1 MSRQT
6 SILVAA
12 AVIASGC
19 AKPAPAPVYQAL
31 PVEQRDIIVSAQ
43 ASGTI
48 KPDTLIEVRS
58 QASGEVTEIAVQTG
72 DQVRRGVLMVEI
84 DPRTARNNVAQAQ
97 AAFDVAKARVQNSAA
112 AKKRSDELFQ
122 SQSISE
128 TERDAATLDFA
139 NANAE
144 LVRTRVAL
152 ENARISLEQTEVRS
166 PINGTVITKTI
177 ERGSVITSS
186 TSGVGGGTILMT
198 MADLNLVQVRSLVDE
213 TDIGKIQPGQRVTV
227 TVDAYTNRPF
237 EGTVAKIE
245 PQAETAQNVTM
256 FPVIIRIDNREG
268 LLRPGMNA
276 EVEIHVG
283 ERRGVIAVSNSA
295 LRTQRDVAS
304 AAAVLG
310 LDPAVVQQQLATADS
325 LERAKQAPVGD
336 TGNRAS
342 LGARSGGDTAKAKRT
357 MTTPFGTM
365 TLPDGVT
372 EQQVTAAF
380 GRMRSQSATAED
392 RALMQKVRAANPQMG
407 GGRRGGAGGGQSG
420 PDTRFGGQY
429 IVFVKRDGQPT
440 PVSIRTGL
448 TDLDYSE
455 VLSGLQV
462 GDSVL
467 ALPSASLIN
476 SQTQMQ
482 NRINQMTGGGGVPG
496 MTRQTGSGT
505 ATTTTAAPAAGA
517 ARPAAGA
524 GRP

>member
-6 SILVAA
+6 LALIAA
-12 AVIASGC
+12 AAITAGC

-31 PVEQRDIIVSAQ
+31 AVEHRDIIVSAQ

-58 QASGEVTEIAVQTG
+58 QASGEVTEIKVQTG
-72 DQVRRGVLMVEI
+72 DQVSRGMLMVEI
-84 DPRTARNNVAQAQ
+84 DPRTARNNVEQAQ
-97 AAFDVAKARVQNSAA
+97 AALDVAKARVQNATA
-112 AKKRSDELFQ
+112 AKRRSDELFQ

-152 ENARISLEQTEVRS
+152 ENARIALEQTEVRS

-186 TSGVGGGTILMT
+186 TQGVGGGTILMT

-227 TVDAYTNRPF
+227 TVDAYPNRPF

-256 FPVIIRIDNREG
+256 FPVIVRIANREG
-268 LLRPGMNA
+268 LLRPGMNS

-283 ERRGVIAVSNSA
+283 ERKGVLAVSNSA
-295 LRTQRDVAS
+295 LRTQRDVGS
-304 AAAVLG
+304 AATVLG
-310 LDPAVVQQQLATADS
+310 LDPSAVQQQLAAADS
-325 LERAKQAPVGD
+325 AERAKQPAAGD
-336 TGNRAS
+336 TTNRAS
-342 LGARSGGDTAKAKRT
+342 LGAKSGGDGAAKRT

-365 TLPDGVT
+365 NLPDGVT

-380 GRMRSQSATAED
+380 GRMRNQQATPED

-407 GGRRGGAGGGQSG
+407 EGRRGGGQSG

-429 IVFVKRDGQPT
+429 IVFVSRNGTPT

-455 VLSGLQV
+455 VVSGLQD

-496 MTRQTGSGT
+496 MTRQTGT
-505 ATTTTAAPAAGA
+505 ATTAAPAAGA
-517 ARPAAGA
+517 GATRRP
-524 GRP
+524 

>member
-1 MSRQT
+1 MSRT
-6 SILVAA
+6 TYILAGLILTA
-12 AVIASGC
+12 GC
-19 AKPAPAPVYQAL
+19 AKKAAPPVYQAL
-31 PVEQRDIIVSAQ
+31 AVEKRDIVVSAQ
-43 ASGTI
+43 ASGSI

-58 QASGEVTEIAVQTG
+58 QASGEVTEIKVQTG
-72 DQVRRGVLMVEI
+72 DVVGRGTLMVEI
-84 DPRTARNNVAQAQ
+84 DPRTARNNVEQAQ
-97 AAFDVAKARVQNSAA
+97 AALDVAKARVQNSTA
-112 AKKRSDELFQ
+112 AKRRSDELYQ

-139 NANAE
+139 NSNAE

-152 ENARISLEQTEVRS
+152 ENARIALEQTEVRS
-166 PINGTVITKTI
+166 PINGTIITKTI

-186 TSGVGGGTILMT
+186 TSGVGGGTVLLT

-227 TVDAYTNRPF
+227 MVDAYPNRQF
-237 EGTVAKIE
+237 EGQVAKIE

-256 FPVIIRIDNREG
+256 FPVIVRIENREG

-276 EVEIHVG
+276 EVEVHVG
-283 ERRGVIAVSNSA
+283 ERRGVLAVSNST

-310 LDPAVVQQQLATADS
+310 LDPATVQQQLATADS
-325 LERAKQAPVGD
+325 IERAKAPAATGD
-336 TGNRAS
+336 TTNRAS
-342 LGARSGGDTAKAKRT
+342 LGARSGGDAAKPKRT
-357 MTTPFGTM
+357 MTTPSGTM
-365 TLPDGVT
+365 NLPDGVT

-380 GRMRSQSATAED
+380 GRMREQAATADD

-407 GGRRGGAGGGQSG
+407 QGRRGGGQSG

-429 IVFVKRDGQPT
+429 IVFVKRNGQPT

-455 VLSGLQV
+455 VVSGLQE

-496 MTRQTGSGT
+496 MTRQTG
-505 ATTTTAAPAAGA
+505 TTTAAPAAGA
-517 ARPAAGA
+517 ARPATGG

>member
-1 MSRQT
+1 MSRT
-6 SILVAA
+6 TYILAGLILTA
-12 AVIASGC
+12 GC
-19 AKPAPAPVYQAL
+19 AKKATPPVYQAIA
-31 PVEQRDIIVSAQ
+31 VEKRDIVVSAQ
-43 ASGTI
+43 ASGSI

-58 QASGEVTEIAVQTG
+58 QASGEVTVIKVQTG
-72 DQVRRGVLMVEI
+72 DVVARGTLMVEI
-84 DPRTARNNVAQAQ
+84 DPRTARNNVEQAQ
-97 AAFDVAKARVQNSAA
+97 AALDVAKARVQNSTA
-112 AKKRSDELFQ
+112 AKRRSDELYQ

-128 TERDAATLDFA
+128 TERDAANLDFA
-139 NANAE
+139 NSNAE

-152 ENARISLEQTEVRS
+152 ENARIALEQTEVRS
-166 PINGTVITKTI
+166 PISGTIITKTI

-186 TSGVGGGTILMT
+186 TSGVGGGTVLLT

-227 TVDAYTNRPF
+227 TVDAYPNRQF

-256 FPVIIRIDNREG
+256 FPVIVRIENREG

-276 EVEIHVG
+276 EVEVHVG
-283 ERRGVIAVSNSA
+283 ERKGVLAVSNST

-310 LDPAVVQQQLATADS
+310 LDPATVQQQLATADS
-325 LERAKQAPVGD
+325 IARAQAPAATPGD
-336 TGNRAS
+336 TANRAS
-342 LGARSGGDTAKAKRT
+342 LGAKSGGDTAKPKRT

-365 TLPDGVT
+365 NLPDGVT

-380 GRMRSQSATAED
+380 GRMRDQSATAED

-407 GGRRGGAGGGQSG
+407 QGRRGGQSG

-429 IVFVKRDGQPT
+429 IVFVKRNGQPT

-455 VLSGLQV
+455 VVSGLQE

-496 MTRQTGSGT
+496 MTRQGGTGT
-505 ATTTTAAPAAGA
+505 ATTAAPAAGA
-517 ARPAAGA
+517 ARPAAGG

>member
-1 MSRQT
+1 MYRQT
-6 SILVAA
+6 FLLVGA
-12 AVIASGC
+12 AVLASGC

-112 AKKRSDELFQ
+112 AKKRSDDLYQ

-128 TERDAATLDFA
+128 TERDAASLDFA

-152 ENARISLEQTEVRS
+152 ENARIALEQTEVRS

-186 TSGVGGGTILMT
+186 TQGVGGGTILMT

-213 TDIGKIQPGQRVTV
+213 TDIGKIQQGQRVTV

-283 ERRGVIAVSNSA
+283 ERRGVLAVSNSA

-304 AAAVLG
+304 AATVLG
-310 LDPAVVQQQLATADS
+310 LDPNVVTQQLATADS
-325 LERAKQAPVGD
+325 IERAKQAPAGD
-336 TGNRAS
+336 TTNRAS
-342 LGARSGGDTAKAKRT
+342 LGARSGGDSAKPKRT
-357 MTTPFGTM
+357 MNMMGREVN
-365 TLPDGVT
+365 LPDGVS
-372 EQQVTAAF
+372 EAQMMAVF
-380 GRMRSQSATAED
+380 GKMRSAGGPQGLSGADA
-392 RALMQKVRAANPQMG
+392 ALFQKFRAANPQMG
-407 GGRRGGAGGGQSG
+407 QGRRGGAAQSG

-455 VLSGLQV
+455 VVSGLQA

-476 SQTQMQ
+476 SQSEMQ
-482 NRINQMTGGGGVPG
+482 NRMNRMTGGGGVPG
-496 MTRQTGSGT
+496 MTRQTPA
-505 ATTTTAAPAAGA
+505 ATTTPAAAPAGGA
-517 ARPAAGA
+517 RRP
-524 GRP
+524 

>member
-1 MSRQT
+1 MYRQT
-6 SILVAA
+6 LILVA

-19 AKPAPAPVYQAL
+19 AKPPAAPVYQAL
-31 PVEQRDIIVSAQ
+31 AVEQRDIIVSAQ

-58 QASGEVTEIAVQTG
+58 QASGEVTEINVQTG
-72 DQVRRGVLMVEI
+72 DQVRRGTLMVEI
-84 DPRTARNNVAQAQ
+84 DPRTAQNNVEQAQ
-97 AAFDVAKARVQNSAA
+97 AALDVARARVQNATA

-152 ENARISLEQTEVRS
+152 ENARIALEQTEVRS

-186 TSGVGGGTILMT
+186 TQGVGGGTILMT

-213 TDIGKIQPGQRVTV
+213 TDIGKIQQGQRVTV
-227 TVDAYTNRPF
+227 TVDAYPNRPF
-237 EGTVAKIE
+237 EGQVAKIE

-283 ERRGVIAVSNSA
+283 ERRDVIAVSNSA

-325 LERAKQAPVGD
+325 IERAKQAPVGD
-336 TGNRAS
+336 TTNRAS
-342 LGARSGGDTAKAKRT
+342 LGARSGGDGAKPKRT
-357 MTTPFGTM
+357 MTTPMGTM
-365 TLPDGVT
+365 NLPDGVT

-380 GRMRSQSATAED
+380 GRMRGGAPTAED

-407 GGRRGGAGGGQSG
+407 GGRRGGGAQSG

-429 IVFVKRDGQPT
+429 IVFVMRGGQPT

-455 VLSGLQV
+455 VISGLQV

-476 SQTQMQ
+476 SQTEMQ
-482 NRINQMTGGGGVPG
+482 NRMNRITGGGGVPG
-496 MTRQTGSGT
+496 MTKQTGS
-505 ATTTTAAPAAGA
+505 ATTTTPAAGA
-517 ARPAAGA
+517 ARPAAGG